1 MAIFHMDTI
10 VPPVSRR
17 VSHLLWTYLT
27 QSVTLPTNRSVTE
40 TWLTKQGDTR
50 CVNILFRQGLLW
62 DNSSFSLV
70 LLVATRPSLYQE
82 AFQSTDLPQITVNN
96 WTHAVYSH
104 SHTHT
109 HTQKKPTN
117 LVNNKPAGSRLFF
130 NHVYSLFLQPTFRC
144 FLNFFTGYTQ
154 TQFAGNSTNTSV
166 NNHAE
171 TQRHDTPTHTHTYAY
186 TLCF

>member
-1 MAIFHMDTI
+1 MPVFHMDTI
-10 VPPVSRR
+10 VPPVSD
-17 VSHLLWTYLT
+17 VSPTICGHISHTLWPYL
-27 QSVTLPTNRSVTE
+27 PKNRPVTE
-40 TWLTKQGDTR
+40 TWLMKQGDTR

-70 LLVATRPSLYQE
+70 LLVATRPSFYQE
-82 AFQSTDLPQITVNN
+82 AFQSTDLPQITATN
-96 WTHAVYSH
+96 WTHAIYSH

-109 HTQKKPTN
+109 QKNTN

-130 NHVYSLFLQPTFRC
+130 NHVYSLFIQPTFRC
-144 FLNFFTGYTQ
+144 FLNFFTGY